1 MPAKKSSVKAS
12 PRPSLK
18 ILAIHGPNLNLLG
31 AREVNVYGQVTM
43 KQINQDLAKL
53 AKELGVHVTFVQ
65 SNHEGKIVDL
75 IGGARKKYQGILINP
90 AAYTHTS
97 VAIRDALL
105 AASLPAVEVH
115 LSNIYKRE
123 EFRQHSLTA
132 PACIGQV
139 AGFGKQ
145 SYILGLKALVSS
157 LRIEKSK

>member
-1 MPAKKSSVKAS
+1 MPAKKTSSAKSSSVH
-12 PRPSLK
+12 
-18 ILAIHGPNLNLLG
+18 ILVIHGPNLNLLG
-31 AREVNVYGQVTM
+31 AREVSIYGHVTM
-43 KQINQDLAKL
+43 KNINEELSAESK
-53 AKELGVHVTFVQ
+53 KLGVKVTFAQ

-75 IGGARKKYQGILINP
+75 VGQARNKYQGILINP

-132 PACIGQV
+132 AACLGQV
-139 AGFGKQ
+139 AGFGNE
-145 SYILGLKALVSS
+145 SYILGLRALVSS
-157 LRIEKSK
+157 LKKGITK

>member
-1 MPAKKSSVKAS
+1 MPKK
-12 PRPSLK
+12 PLH
-18 ILAIHGPNLNLLG
+18 ILVIHGPNLNLLG
-31 AREVNVYGQVTM
+31 AREVSIYGHVTM
-43 KQINQDLAKL
+43 KGINQDLS
-53 AKELGVHVTFVQ
+53 KEAGRLGVKLSFVQ

-97 VAIRDALL
+97 VAMRDALL
-105 AASLPAVEVH
+105 AAALPAVEVH

-139 AGFGKQ
+139 AGFGKE
-145 SYILGLKALVSS
+145 SYLLGLKGLVSS
-157 LRIEKSK
+157 LKQENAK